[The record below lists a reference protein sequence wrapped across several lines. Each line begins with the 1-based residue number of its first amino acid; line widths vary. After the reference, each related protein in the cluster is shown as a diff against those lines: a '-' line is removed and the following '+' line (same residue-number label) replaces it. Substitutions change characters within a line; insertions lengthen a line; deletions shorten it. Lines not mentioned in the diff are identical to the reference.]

1 MPSFPPILG
10 DNPHSLILGSMPSQK
25 SLAEQQYYAHPRNAF
40 WWIMAHIANT
50 PVNAGYA
57 ARSSL
62 QGAGYAL
69 WDVLLDCQRPG
80 SLDSD
85 IRRDSEEANDLAA
98 LIANQPGIKL
108 IAFNGTAAKQI
119 FMRHCKH
126 VLQQFPHLEW
136 VQLPSTSPA
145 HAAMTRAEKL
155 VRWRTALDPAA
166 AVRCPA
172 GCERRSRLGWP
183 WSEPGMVISG
193 GRG

>member
-1 MPSFPPILG
+1 MPSR
-10 DNPHSLILGSMPSQK
+10 K

-40 WWIMAHIANT
+40 WWIMAQITNT
-50 PVNAGYA
+50 PADADYTKRVSN
-57 ARSSL
+57 L
-62 QGAGYAL
+62 QDAGYAL

-85 IRRDSEEANDLAA
+85 IRRDSEKANDMVA
-98 LIANQPGIKL
+98 LIDDHPGIKL
-108 IAFNGTAAKQI
+108 IAFNGAAAKQI

-155 VRWRTALDPAA
+155 AHWRTALELTTADSMARTVA
-166 AVRCPA
+166 
-172 GCERRSRLGWP
+172 
-183 WSEPGMVISG
+183 
-193 GRG
+193 